1 MAKVT
6 FGNRQASILCNLPT
20 VRRLDLIAEGLPVI
34 LASAESFWTA
44 AANLKHAPR
53 EARVLEG
60 FAEEEAA
67 KILILMDLVRCPPKL
82 VAGLSGKIVRTFYDH
97 LGRLI
102 YGDAQSWRPVDVAQL
117 RDYVDNARQA
127 HYLDGYAGEYI
138 VPNWSRYSREAAMYA
153 DIEVL
158 ENGSAHWS
166 EPLRFGSVRALSE
179 PGALMLGRAMAAAGM
194 FTRAGLQVVAD
205 VWGEIEFVDTQGYTE
220 QAKLT
225 HAMFKQLDSAQVVKE
240 AATADHVR
248 LLRHHWQIPMYH
260 LDFKEV
266 AVPIETLQAEREAQL
281 WAEASYDFGD
291 R

>member
-6 FGNRQASILCNLPT
+6 FGNRQAGILCNLPT

-34 LASAESFWTA
+34 LASAESFLSA
-44 AANLKHAPR
+44 AANLKLAPR

-82 VAGLSGKIVRTFYDH
+82 VASLSGKIVRTFYDH

-102 YGDAQSWRPVDVAQL
+102 YGDAQSWRPVNVAQL
-117 RDYVDNARQA
+117 REYVDNARQA

-158 ENGSAHWS
+158 ENGSAQWS
-166 EPLRFGSVRALSE
+166 EPLQFGSVRGLSD
-179 PGALMLGRAMAAAGM
+179 PGSLMLGRAMAAAGM

-205 VWGEIEFVDTQGYTE
+205 VWGEVEFVDTQGYNE

-225 HAMFKQLDSAQVVKE
+225 QTMFQQLDSAKVVTD

-248 LLRHHWQIPMYH
+248 LLRHHWQLPMYH

-266 AVPIETLQAEREAQL
+266 AVPLETLQAKRDAQL
-281 WAEASYDFGD
+281 WAEVGYEL
-291 R
+291 

>member
-6 FGNRQASILCNLPT
+6 FGNRQAGILCNLPT

-34 LASAESFWTA
+34 LASAESFLSA
-44 AANLKHAPR
+44 AANLKLAPR

-67 KILILMDLVRCPPKL
+67 KILILIDLVRCPPKL
-82 VAGLSGKIVRTFYDH
+82 VASLSGKIVRTFYDH

-102 YGDAQSWRPVDVAQL
+102 YGDAQSWRPVNVAQL
-117 RDYVDNARQA
+117 REYVDNARQA

-166 EPLRFGSVRALSE
+166 EPLQFGSVRGLSD
-179 PGALMLGRAMAAAGM
+179 PGSLMLGRAMAAAGM

-205 VWGEIEFVDTQGYTE
+205 VWGEVEFVDTQGYNE

-225 HAMFKQLDSAQVVKE
+225 QTMFQQLDSAKVVTD

-248 LLRHHWQIPMYH
+248 LLRHHWQLPMYH

-266 AVPIETLQAEREAQL
+266 AVPLETLQAKRDAQL
-281 WAEASYDFGD
+281 WAEVGYEL
-291 R
+291 

>member
-6 FGNRQASILCNLPT
+6 FGNRQAGILCNLPT
-20 VRRLDLIAEGLPVI
+20 ERRLDLIAEGLPVI

-44 AANLKHAPR
+44 AASLTQAPR

-82 VAGLSGKIVRTFYDH
+82 VASLSGKIVRTFYDH

-117 RDYVDNARQA
+117 RDYVDNTRQG
-127 HYLDGYAGEYI
+127 HYLEGYAGEYI

-158 ENGSAHWS
+158 DNGSAHWS
-166 EPLRFGSVRALSE
+166 EPLQFGSVRRPSE
-179 PGALMLGRAMAAAGM
+179 PAALMLGKAMAAVGM
-194 FTRAGLQVVAD
+194 FTRAGLQAVAE
-205 VWGEIEFVDTQGYTE
+205 VWGEVEFVDTQGYTE
-220 QAKLT
+220 QEKLT
-225 HAMFKQLDSAQVVKE
+225 QAMFERLDAAQVVTE
-240 AATADHVR
+240 AASADHVR
-248 LLRHHWQIPMYH
+248 LLRHYWQLPMYH
-260 LDFKEV
+260 LDFKEA
-266 AVPIETLQAEREAQL
+266 AVPLETLQADREAQL
-281 WAEASYDFGD
+281 WAEAGYGPEYG
-291 R
+291 

>member
-6 FGNRQASILCNLPT
+6 FGNRQAGILCNLPT
-20 VRRLDLIAEGLPVI
+20 ERRLDLIAEGLPVI

-44 AANLKHAPR
+44 AASLTRAPR
-53 EARVLEG
+53 EASVLEG

-67 KILILMDLVRCPPKL
+67 KILILMDLVRCPAKL
-82 VAGLSGKIVRTFYDH
+82 VASLSGKIVRTFYDH

-102 YGDAQSWRPVDVAQL
+102 YADAQSWRPVNVAQL
-117 RDYVDNARQA
+117 RDYVDNKRQG
-127 HYLDGYAGEYI
+127 HYLEGYAGEYI

-158 ENGSAHWS
+158 ENGIAYWS
-166 EPLRFGSVRALSE
+166 EPLQFGSVSGPRE
-179 PGALMLGRAMAAAGM
+179 PAALMLGKAMTAVGM
-194 FTRAGLQVVAD
+194 FTRAGLQAVAD
-205 VWGEIEFVDTQGYTE
+205 VWGEVEFVDMQGYTE

-225 HAMFKQLDSAQVVKE
+225 QAMFERLDAAQAVTE

-248 LLRHHWQIPMYH
+248 LLRHHWQLPMYH

-266 AVPIETLQAEREAQL
+266 AVPLETLQAEREGQL
-281 WAEASYDFGD
+281 WAEAGYGPGYG
-291 R
+291 

>member
-6 FGNRQASILCNLPT
+6 FGNRQAGILCNLPT

-34 LASAESFWTA
+34 LASAESFLSA
-44 AANLKHAPR
+44 AANLKLAPR

-82 VAGLSGKIVRTFYDH
+82 VASLSGKIVRTFYDH

-102 YGDAQSWRPVDVAQL
+102 YGDAQSWRPVNVAQL
-117 RDYVDNARQA
+117 REYVDNARQA

-158 ENGSAHWS
+158 ENGSAQWS
-166 EPLRFGSVRALSE
+166 EPLQFGSVRGLSD
-179 PGALMLGRAMAAAGM
+179 PGSLMLGRAMAAAGM

-205 VWGEIEFVDTQGYTE
+205 VWGEVEFVDTQGYNE
-220 QAKLT
+220 QEKLT
-225 HAMFKQLDSAQVVKE
+225 QTMFQQLDSAKVVTD

-248 LLRHHWQIPMYH
+248 LLRHHWQLPMYH

-266 AVPIETLQAEREAQL
+266 AVPLETLQAKRDAQL
-281 WAEASYDFGD
+281 WAEVGYEL
-291 R
+291 